1 MDSAIS
7 GATIITGLVLGWSV
21 AWPPGPVNAEL
32 IRRSVLPPAQG
43 GGFLPALKIALGAAV
58 GDFLWALGVFAGV
71 GAVMNRPAVRLSLG
85 VVSFALLLFLAA
97 KFAHNAWRIA
107 REHKA
112 QQSEGLAAASPAKRD
127 RTFLLGFIFV
137 LTSPWS
143 MGFWLAVAGSRSGA
157 TNGTFVSSVVLALA
171 VVVGAFAFACFLC
184 VAVKL
189 GARIFSRPA
198 WQIAT
203 QALTAALM
211 LYFAVRR
218 ALQLPRASAL

>member
-7 GATIITGLVLGWSV
+7 GASILTGLVLGWSV

-32 IRRSVLPPAQG
+32 IRRSILPPAQG
-43 GGFLPALKIALGAAV
+43 GGFSAALKIALGAAT
-58 GDFLWALGVFAGV
+58 GDFLWALAVFAGV
-71 GAVMNRPAVRLSLG
+71 GVVMNKPAVRVSLG

-112 QQSEGLAAASPAKRD
+112 QQSEGLTAAASSTKRD
-127 RTFLLGFIFV
+127 RTFLLGFVFV

-143 MGFWLAVAGSRSGA
+143 MGFWLAVAGSRSDLTG
-157 TNGTFVSSVVLALA
+157 GRFLGSVVLALA
-171 VVVGAFAFACFLC
+171 VVVGAFAFATFLC
-184 VAVKL
+184 TAVKL

-203 QALTAALM
+203 QAFTAVLM
-211 LYFAVRR
+211 LYFAV
-218 ALQLPRASAL
+218 QLAVQLW